1 MTDEIIPED
10 ARQFIL
16 QHIDSIAQME
26 CLLLMKENPQTKWNV
41 ETIAK
46 GLYIS
51 QPETAELLQQLST
64 QGLVAVLPGLR
75 PNYEYKPKSADL
87 EAMMDRVAELYV
99 HHLVPVTHLIHSKP
113 RNRIQEFADAFRI
126 RKD

>member
-10 ARQFIL
+10 AKQFIL
-16 QHIDSIAQME
+16 RHIDSIAQME
-26 CLLLMKENPQTKWNV
+26 CLLLLKANPQTEWNAK
-41 ETIAK
+41 TIAK

-51 QPETAELLQQLST
+51 EQETVELLQQLSM
-64 QGLVAVLPGLR
+64 QGLIAMPPGSQ
-75 PNYEYKPKSADL
+75 PNFVYKPESPDL

-113 RNRIQEFADAFRI
+113 KNRIQEFADAFRI